1 MRAFLA
7 RQPLGITAQG
17 DDDLAAHVQPGI
29 VVEAQPLIFKAIAH
43 EDERGGDV
51 EMGFG
56 GVHAD
61 QHVAAMREAL
71 RPGRTGDG
79 QRRGRLRALGLLKAD
94 PLKPAAARTIGIAR
108 RREAEA
114 VELAGDITRRDLM
127 PLAAGVAALEQ
138 VVGEKFDMGAHRRGG
153 EDGIGG
159 PLGRQGGGQDEGE
172 GGSREGQAFHQGRGL
187 SGWEGWAG
195 SEGWA

>member
-79 QRRGRLRALGLLKAD
+79 QRRWRLRAFGLLELIRCSQPPPGPSAS
-94 PLKPAAARTIGIAR
+94 PAGLRPR
-108 RREAEA
+108 PSNW
-114 VELAGDITRRDLM
+114 LAT
-127 PLAAGVAALEQ
+127 
-138 VVGEKFDMGAHRRGG
+138 
-153 EDGIGG
+153 
-159 PLGRQGGGQDEGE
+159 
-172 GGSREGQAFHQGRGL
+172 
-187 SGWEGWAG
+187 
-195 SEGWA
+195 